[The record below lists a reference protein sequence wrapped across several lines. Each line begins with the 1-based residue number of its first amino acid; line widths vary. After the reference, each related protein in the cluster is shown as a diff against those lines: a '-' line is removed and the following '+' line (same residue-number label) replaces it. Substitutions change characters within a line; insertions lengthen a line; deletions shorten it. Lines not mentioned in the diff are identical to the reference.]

1 VRHEACCASDG
12 IPIPV
17 DATHDKGSDAPA
29 GSVMMGLP

>member
-1 VRHEACCASDG
+1 MDSHSG
-12 IPIPV
+12 L